1 LTGGHDDA
9 DHSRVPRHFTLAEA
23 TAALATVRPLAERL
37 VEHRRVLR
45 GLQER
50 QRALVMRIASNGG
63 DLAPSD
69 VSDLAEEIERE
80 AEGMRECVAA
90 IEAAG
95 AIVKDLDQGLVDF
108 PSERDGEPVLLC
120 WHVGEAEIRYYHGE
134 DDGFAGRKP
143 LDG

>member
-1 LTGGHDDA
+1 MTGDHDDA
-9 DHSRVPRHFTLAEA
+9 DHSHVPRRFSVDEA
-23 TAALATVRPLAERL
+23 KAALAIVRPLAERM

-45 GLQER
+45 DLQER

-69 VSDLAEEIERE
+69 VSDLAEEIEGE
-80 AEGMRECVAA
+80 AEGMRECVAG

-95 AIVKDLDQGLVDF
+95 AVVKDFDQGLVDF

-120 WHVGEAEIRYYHGE
+120 WHVGEAEIRYFHGE